1 LIPFNYL
8 GWAFKLFGKGIY
20 PDWVFEALY
29 RLVKNLNE
37 DDIFLD
43 IGAGTG
49 VLTEYVYTKNYKP
62 TYIAVDPAYG
72 MIKHVKNPVIKIVA
86 KAENL
91 PFASDI
97 FSVITL
103 GETLHHI
110 QDLNKGFKEIYRVL
124 KKGGYLFIFDFDP
137 TEKKGKLIYNFE
149 KLFGEPVNFFR
160 PEELAQFLNQFN
172 FKSEYVKYGYRYI
185 LIARKLS

>member
-1 LIPFNYL
+1 MIPFNYL

-62 TYIAVDPAYG
+62 TWYLV
-72 MIKHVKNPVIKIVA
+72 
-86 KAENL
+86 
-91 PFASDI
+91 
-97 FSVITL
+97 
-103 GETLHHI
+103 
-110 QDLNKGFKEIYRVL
+110 NK
-124 KKGGYLFIFDFDP
+124 
-137 TEKKGKLIYNFE
+137 
-149 KLFGEPVNFFR
+149 
-160 PEELAQFLNQFN
+160 
-172 FKSEYVKYGYRYI
+172 
-185 LIARKLS
+185 